1 VGSATVKTNLGE
13 GQYIVEL
20 TKSQAAITA
29 QKTSLTTRKTEIEAA
44 IAAKEIELA
53 ALNVIQTEKHEAL
66 KTAVGDYAVADPPT
80 KALRKAVTD
89 AQKAYIT
96 AQSNCNKKQ
105 TEINLLGLELASVNK
120 RLAEIETALTVESRT
135 VWCADYSEALKGTVG
150 TIEINGE
157 AGQIN
162 IVPEGKSGIGLL
174 QHPLAMTPS
183 GVFYNWALLPAW
195 QKWKPTYRIGI
206 ITSVEKADGKVDV
219 GIPDQFSEGLA
230 INQGGESWDYSYTE
244 EAVTAWED
252 FAARNPNFALVTN
265 ESDTEISN
273 TSQLQKDLDTVNK
286 RVNGSCW
293 QVKDEFEYG
302 RDDYWTIM
310 EDGACGDCE
319 DFALTKA
326 KHLLD
331 LGYPASAMHI
341 EIGYTGN
348 GTGHAWL
355 VVQTDKGE
363 YVLDNLY
370 QNVMT
375 SGSVPYTGRRR
386 QTGMDWKVSG
396 VKLTDVTV
404 DYMMCDRDAF
414 SVGDEVIVQFTG
426 QSWSSPKVIGFSK
439 NPKQC
444 PFTDIGFYNGE
455 DYHRTL
461 SRIAVV
467 DEQRKY
473 YYQVLSTFD
482 PEPPHYAI
490 WGLAWLSKVRY
501 YAYLS
506 KRANEANPY
515 LFDYVIYWLDE
526 TGAVVHTQPLVMGM
540 SNFNDYDYRIGIAG
554 VDETTG
560 TMYIDWT
567 SYGQAKLF
575 AYDGVS
581 VFDVTEP
588 TCPFSS
594 PYHEHPFFIR
604 LSNGTLLWFH
614 SYSYTTGVPPN
625 EVQHVSS
632 HFKYVSPEGA
642 ITTVDLPSESIYDY
656 YYYRY
661 SDLTIVTFMKE
672 VNGKLLYG
680 ARRTYGGFTYY
691 YDPFPVSVGSREER
705 YLETELRLCD
715 DITKPLDYTVLAI
728 GGKDA
733 FTRGGPNYLHNEY
746 GEEFFD
752 GDYFI
757 ADGETY
763 YIALKG
769 QSQIAASAQPGVAD
783 YTNWPTVLMVFRGT
797 TKVDEYTV
805 AENEYDYPRYSWL
818 CRLGRPA

>member
-53 ALNVIQTEKHEAL
+53 ALNVTMNEKYEAL

-135 VWCADYSEALKGTVG
+135 VWCADYSTALTGSVG

-195 QKWKPTYRIGI
+195 QKWKPTYRVGI
-206 ITSVEKADGKVDV
+206 ITAVDKADGKVDV
-219 GIPDQFSEGLA
+219 GIPDQYSEGLM

-252 FAARNPNFALVTN
+252 FATRNPNFALVTN
-265 ESDTEISN
+265 ESDSEISN

-331 LGYPASAMHI
+331 LGYPASALHI

-363 YVLDNLY
+363 YILDNLY

-375 SGSVPYTGRRR
+375 SGSVPYNGRRR
-386 QTGMDWKVSG
+386 QTGMDWKGSG

-426 QSWSSPKVIGFSK
+426 QSWGSPKVIGFSD

-444 PFTDIGFYNGE
+444 PFTDIGFYDDATGHN
-455 DYHRTL
+455 TL
-461 SRIAVV
+461 SRISVV
-467 DEQRKY
+467 DEEDAY
-473 YYQVLSTFD
+473 SYQVLNTFD
-482 PEPPHYAI
+482 PTPGWPAASGI
-490 WGLAWLSKVRY
+490 SWLSKVRY
-501 YAYLS
+501 YAFLTS
-506 KRANEANPY
+506 RANETNPSLY
-515 LFDYVIYWLDE
+515 DFVIYWLDE
-526 TGAVVHTQPLVMGM
+526 TGAEIHAQPVLLKM
-540 SNFNDYDYRIGIAG
+540 SGATYQARIVGVNEGSGAIYVGIINSS
-554 VDETTG
+554 DNR
-560 TMYIDWT
+560 
-567 SYGQAKLF
+567 LL

-581 VFDVTEP
+581 VFTW
-588 TCPFSS
+588 TNLSNPFAS
-594 PYHEHPFFIR
+594 PYATDPFFIR
-604 LSNGTLLWFH
+604 LSDGTMLWFH
-614 SYSYTTGVPPN
+614 WYDYSIGETPYVY
-625 EVQHVSS
+625 S
-632 HFKYVSPEGA
+632 HFKYVSSSG
-642 ITTVDLPSESIYDY
+642 IVTTIDLPSSGSGSSGGDVIV
-656 YYYRY
+656 
-661 SDLTIVTFMKE
+661 VTFMKE
-672 VNGKLLYG
+672 VNGKLIYG
-680 ARRTYGGFTYY
+680 AERRRGSYTYY
-691 YDPFPVSVGSREER
+691 YDGQGHVVGSNAQSLRDS
-705 YLETELRLCD
+705 ELRLCND
-715 DITKPLDYTVLAI
+715 KMNPLSYTVLAVGEKATI
-728 GGKDA
+728 SVGPPNVKFFEYAELFYDA
-733 FTRGGPNYLHNEY
+733 
-746 GEEFFD
+746 
-752 GDYFI
+752 DYFKVGN
-757 ADGETY
+757 DTY
-763 YIALKG
+763 YIAMKG
-769 QSQIAASAQPGVAD
+769 QSQEHASGSATPHFS
-783 YTNWPTVLMVFRGT
+783 TKLLVFNGT
-797 TKVDEYTV
+797 TKLDEVTIDSG
-805 AENEYDYPRYSWL
+805 ATDYPRHSRL